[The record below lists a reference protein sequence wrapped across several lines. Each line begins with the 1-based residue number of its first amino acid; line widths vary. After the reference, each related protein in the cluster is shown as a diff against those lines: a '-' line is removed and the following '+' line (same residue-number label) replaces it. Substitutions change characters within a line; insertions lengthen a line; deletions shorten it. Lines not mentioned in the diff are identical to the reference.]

1 MNHANLPF
9 HLYVR
14 VPNWVITDGK
24 VKGFTRG
31 IWWGVYSRLGQHVM
45 TNILLETGANWTG
58 VAVKDVCLDEGE
70 DVEEL
75 GLVSDLPLFPWTAM
89 GNDIYAFHAEYLE
102 GLMVTDVRKNSLLGR
117 HTGIVLDWSDGFS
130 RYPAEHKPLNLIA
143 SKEHNGF
150 GLLPNNFCQFQ
161 DKHFVVKGEKTVLKD
176 YRRGD
181 QVFWE

>member
-14 VPNWVITDGK
+14 VHNSFLTQGK
-24 VKGFTRG
+24 VEKGYTRG

-58 VAVKDVCLDEGE
+58 LAIKDISLDE
-70 DVEEL
+70 DAIM
-75 GLVSDLPLFPWTAM
+75 PLSIAPLHPWAAM

-102 GLMVTDVRKNSLLGR
+102 GLSVTDVRKNLWLGR

-130 RYPAEHKPLNLIA
+130 RYPAEHKPLNLIV

-150 GLLPNNFCQFQ
+150 ALLPNNFCKFT
-161 DKHFVVKGEKTVLKD
+161 DKHFVVGGEHSASMMKQ

-181 QVFWE
+181 QVYWE